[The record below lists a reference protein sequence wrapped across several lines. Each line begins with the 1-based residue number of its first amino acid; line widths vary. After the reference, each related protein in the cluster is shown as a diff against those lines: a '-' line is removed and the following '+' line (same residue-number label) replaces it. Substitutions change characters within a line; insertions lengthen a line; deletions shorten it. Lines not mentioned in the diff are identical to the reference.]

1 MGEMNPSTFQQVR
14 ENMNKILA
22 ILSDDPENPDSLP
35 NIIDRLKKIE
45 EIITNITDPDTGGD
59 ISTDTNGNIIVYGVT
74 LITEFAEEDT
84 TPASYKRNVTY
95 ELKKP
100 SAIGLNEI
108 PGFESEYVLVMTY
121 THNLKEGETVDVFKY
136 RGQQIAVGA
145 NAVLYT
151 RTGTED
157 SNAWGEWV
165 AVTSAGGGSTT
176 KQWVHADVEPVD
188 QEEGDYW
195 TKTIT

>member
-22 ILSDDPENPDSLP
+22 ILSEDPENPDSLP
-35 NIIDRLKKIE
+35 NIIDRLEKIE
-45 EIITNITDPDTGGD
+45 EIINNITKPDTGGD
-59 ISTDTNGNIIVYGVT
+59 IGTDTNGNIIVYGVT
-74 LITEFAEEDT
+74 LVTEFAEEDT

-165 AVTSAGGGSTT
+165 AVTSAGKSTT
-176 KQWVHADVEPVD
+176 KQWIHADVEPVD